1 MYITDMMI
9 IQCKMVV
16 TKNCQPVYWTS
27 HWRIFRHKSS
37 LQPIFLFVPTRK
49 WKSFHSLTK
58 CEQHYVIVFNV
69 AYQDVQTYFGRLYG
83 EFYSEYFMEHSLCSV
98 IRKMLITTY
107 NEKKWI
113 NYGQRILLS
122 VCFYFIQCLFFIQFI
137 AFDTLIFSES
147 SFLTFVW
154 TNVLLHLEW
163 I

>member
-1 MYITDMMI
+1 MYITDIMI

-58 CEQHYVIVFNV
+58 CEQQYVIVFNV

-98 IRKMLITTY
+98 TRKMLITTY

-113 NYGQRILLS
+113 NYGQRILLRWWASPPKQYTSADARTSRGQFHVAVWYRRPFIRGLGCYS
-122 VCFYFIQCLFFIQFI
+122 V
-137 AFDTLIFSES
+137 S
-147 SFLTFVW
+147 
-154 TNVLLHLEW
+154 
-163 I
+163 

>member
-1 MYITDMMI
+1 MMYITDIMI

-58 CEQHYVIVFNV
+58 CEQQYVIVFKV
-69 AYQDVQTYFGRLYG
+69 AYQDVQTYFGCLYG

-98 IRKMLITTY
+98 TRKMLITTY

-122 VCFYFIQCLFFIQFI
+122 VCFYLV
-137 AFDTLIFSES
+137 
-147 SFLTFVW
+147 FVFYSIYCFW
-154 TNVLLHLEW
+154 HVNLLRK
-163 I
+163 